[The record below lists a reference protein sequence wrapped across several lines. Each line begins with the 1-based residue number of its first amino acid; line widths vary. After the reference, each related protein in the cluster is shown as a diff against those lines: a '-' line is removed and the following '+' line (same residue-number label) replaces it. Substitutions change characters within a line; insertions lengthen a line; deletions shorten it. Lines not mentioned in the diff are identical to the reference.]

1 MILLVDDQKDVAGT
15 IREVLQHWGYDVE
28 WVENGR
34 LAMEFLNKHAGQVKL
49 LLSDQR
55 MPEVSG
61 IDLVKHLQ
69 RHFSGI
75 PAILMSGTPFPP
87 EAHALRVPLVNK
99 PPQFDFLKNLIRQLI
114 SPPSGR
120 EMILA

>member
-1 MILLVDDQKDVAGT
+1 MILLADDQEDVAGT

-28 WVENGR
+28 WVKNGR
-34 LAMEFLNKHAGQVKL
+34 LAMEFLSTHASQVEL

-61 IDLVKHLQ
+61 VDLVKHLQ

-99 PPQFDFLKNLIRQLI
+99 PLQFDFLKNLICQLI
-114 SPPSGR
+114 SPPSGG
-120 EMILA
+120 EVVLV